1 MLVRSCL
8 LFGVVLAVVLS
19 VPVNKKRDEDV
30 LREEVRELVEYLK
43 GEQLK
48 DESEKYESLEKRNK
62 VVDRKSEKS
71 RSHSDMLDEKDVD
84 PNDDKLMVLM
94 EGMAVEKNGKVYTVQ
109 GLHPEL
115 TAFANASK
123 LEKLPSTPN
132 QMDAEK
138 RSFLKTAKKWPKA
151 IVPYKID
158 KKSIVRQQSYYILQK
173 AVNIFNS
180 RTCLKWLPHTP
191 ELAKQVGHNHY
202 VEFKNSFGCY
212 SNIGYYRD
220 RNRPQEIGMYEPY
233 CMNVGTAVHEMLHA
247 AGFRHEHSRKDRDE
261 YIRLIK
267 ENLGYMINDPNFAK
281 GDTLDRNPYDYESIM
296 QYGLKYF
303 STNGKQT
310 IKFLDK
316 DLEFLAGTGDA
327 QGMDFYDVKDV
338 VVNYQCAADCK
349 DPPKC
354 TNGGFVN
361 HKCECYC
368 PRGYK
373 GKTCETVISDGDC
386 GGMLDVPPGKD
397 VFVVSPGYPAPYP
410 LGKICRWGVKRK
422 MLVRTLLL
430 IGIVQAVAFS
440 VPVKNKKDKD
450 ASLEKVREILDYLK
464 GDKPDDELAK
474 IESQEKRLF
483 RKQFTK
489 ENNKNNK
496 RRRYEHADDKNGENL
511 KIQRVMFDK
520 EDVDP
525 NDEKS
530 MLLLE
535 RMAVMKNGKVYKVK
549 GLHPELT
556 GIANASRLDKHPS
569 SSEQVK
575 TKKRNFWIYA
585 RKWPKAI
592 IPYTIDT
599 KSIVQQNSYTNINE
613 VIGMFNTDTCLKW
626 LPHTPELATQVG
638 HNNYVKFSATS
649 SSLCSSRLG
658 YTGRSAQPIRLNEPY
673 CMHVQTIGHEMM
685 HAAGFEHEQS
695 RSDRDDYIR
704 VIKENFNFAAF
715 SQLAKE
721 NTTIHNPYDY
731 ESVLQ
736 YFLTDFSSNGK
747 KTMEFL
753 DRDLEFLAGTGGGQ
767 GLDFYDIKD
776 IIVDYQCA
784 AHCKD
789 PPECINGGFINHDCV
804 CYCPMGYTGKTCE
817 TVITDNDC
825 GGMVDVPPGK
835 DVFVISPGYPA
846 SYPFGKICRWGVK
859 APDGWFIRMTVEDL
873 HLPANFFN
881 RCYSWLEIQYNLPGQ
896 TGIIRCG
903 DMNGNQWTG
912 SKDSPNFMTLTFNSM
927 YVGYNLRKRGF
938 RLRFNAIERNV
949 SCRLNP
955 CLNGGAC
962 KENGKSF
969 TCTCPSAYTGTRCEN
984 EVNCKRSLVG
994 WEYASTTAV
1003 TVSGRNCQRW
1013 KDLSPH
1019 NHRYTALLGDQE
1031 NYCRNPDREPNGPW
1045 CYTTDPAKR
1054 WEYCD
1059 IPKCVTPPNKCLT
1072 TAGGANYFGHVNT
1085 TVSGRTCMRWDSQS
1099 PHGHSFGI
1107 VKDQGNYCRNPYKD
1121 EAKGPWCYT
1130 TDPNKRWEF
1139 CNIPCMMYR
1148 VN

>member
-48 DESEKYESLEKRNK
+48 DESKKYESLEKRNK

-84 PNDDKLMVLM
+84 PNDDTLMVLM
-94 EGMAVEKNGKVYTVQ
+94 EGMAVEKNGKVYTVK

-410 LGKICRWGVKRK
+410 LGKICRWGVK
-422 MLVRTLLL
+422 
-430 IGIVQAVAFS
+430 A
-440 VPVKNKKDKD
+440 
-450 ASLEKVREILDYLK
+450 
-464 GDKPDDELAK
+464 
-474 IESQEKRLF
+474 
-483 RKQFTK
+483 
-489 ENNKNNK
+489 
-496 RRRYEHADDKNGENL
+496 
-511 KIQRVMFDK
+511 
-520 EDVDP
+520 
-525 NDEKS
+525 
-530 MLLLE
+530 
-535 RMAVMKNGKVYKVK
+535 
-549 GLHPELT
+549 PE
-556 GIANASRLDKHPS
+556 
-569 SSEQVK
+569 
-575 TKKRNFWIYA
+575 
-585 RKWPKAI
+585 
-592 IPYTIDT
+592 
-599 KSIVQQNSYTNINE
+599 
-613 VIGMFNTDTCLKW
+613 GM
-626 LPHTPELATQVG
+626 
-638 HNNYVKFSATS
+638 
-649 SSLCSSRLG
+649 
-658 YTGRSAQPIRLNEPY
+658 
-673 CMHVQTIGHEMM
+673 
-685 HAAGFEHEQS
+685 
-695 RSDRDDYIR
+695 
-704 VIKENFNFAAF
+704 
-715 SQLAKE
+715 
-721 NTTIHNPYDY
+721 
-731 ESVLQ
+731 
-736 YFLTDFSSNGK
+736 
-747 KTMEFL
+747 
-753 DRDLEFLAGTGGGQ
+753 
-767 GLDFYDIKD
+767 
-776 IIVDYQCA
+776 
-784 AHCKD
+784 
-789 PPECINGGFINHDCV
+789 
-804 CYCPMGYTGKTCE
+804 
-817 TVITDNDC
+817 
-825 GGMVDVPPGK
+825 
-835 DVFVISPGYPA
+835 
-846 SYPFGKICRWGVK
+846 
-859 APDGWFIRMTVEDL
+859 FIRMTVEEL
-873 HLPANFFN
+873 RLPVNGWN
-881 RCYSWLEIQYNLPGQ
+881 RCYHWLEIQYNLPGQ
-896 TGIIRCG
+896 SGIKRCG
-903 DMNGNQWTG
+903 DINGDQWTG
-912 SKDSPNFMTLTFNSM
+912 SKDSPNFMTLTFDSKFVQNRPA
-927 YVGYNLRKRGF
+927 RKGF
-938 RLRFNAIERNV
+938 RLRFNAIEPTKFKECLTSSRGGEYKGTANVTRGGIACQPWADQSPHSHTGYKALVNDSNYCRNPNPDSKYYHPWCFTMDPKKQWDFCDIP
-949 SCRLNP
+949 SCEYEECTRSKLGYEYNGRVNKTSSGKTCQRWDTQTPHKHIYGRMAAHENYCRNPLGLKQRPFCFTTDKSTPWEYCSIPACNSKARECALLSQGFDYFGTLNKTASGRTCQRWDTKSPHSHNEELSSAQENFCRNINGDDRPWCLTTDPNYRMDYCHVPSCDSIPCYSNP
-955 CLNGGAC
+955 CLNGGTC
-962 KENGKSF
+962 KNTEKSF
-969 TCTCPSAYTGTRCEN
+969 TCTCPSAFTGDRCEK
-984 EVNCKRSLVG
+984 EVNCKRSTVG

-1003 TVSGRNCQRW
+1003 TVSHRTCQRW
-1013 KDLSPH
+1013 NESSPH
-1019 NHRYTALLGDQE
+1019 GHSYTALLGDQE

-1045 CYTTDPAKR
+1045 CYTTDPKQR

-1059 IPKCVTPPNKCLT
+1059 IPKCGTPPIECLT
-1072 TAGGANYFGHVNT
+1072 TAGGADYFGHVNT

-1099 PHGHSFGI
+1099 PHSHDYGYA
-1107 VKDQGNYCRNPYKD
+1107 KDQENYCRNPYGKA
-1121 EAKGPWCYT
+1121 AKGPWCYT
-1130 TDPNKRWEF
+1130 TDPEKIWEY
-1139 CNIPCMMYR
+1139 CNIPCLMYSM
-1148 VN
+1148 N